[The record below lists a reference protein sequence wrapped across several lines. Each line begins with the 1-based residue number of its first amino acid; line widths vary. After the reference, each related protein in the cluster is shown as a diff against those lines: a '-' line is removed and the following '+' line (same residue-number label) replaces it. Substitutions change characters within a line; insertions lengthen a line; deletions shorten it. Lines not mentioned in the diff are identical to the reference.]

1 MTAADVTVHASCVVI
16 GEAGVLVRGPSG
28 SGKSVLV
35 RELILEAQALGR
47 FARLVC
53 DDRVRLGNRNG
64 RLVASVLPAIAG
76 RLEARGL
83 GLLPVAYERAAVVR
97 LVVDCLTEPPQ
108 RLPPPADRLTRICG
122 VALPRI
128 AAKLEPALSRLL
140 LLRLGD
146 LEATLVTE

>member
-1 MTAADVTVHASCVVI
+1 MSAADATIHASCLLI
-16 GEAGVLVRGPSG
+16 GEAGVLIRGPSG

-35 RELILEAQALGR
+35 RELILEAQARGR

-53 DDRVRLGNRNG
+53 DDRIRIGNRNG
-64 RLVASVLPAIAG
+64 RLVASALPAIAG

-108 RLPPPADRLTRICG
+108 RLPPPSDRLATMCG

-128 AAKLEPALSRLL
+128 AAQLDPGLPRLL

-146 LEATLVTE
+146 LDATLDTE